1 MRMANHFNGKIIRLL
16 VYIFII
22 SIIYLIPISYIESRS
37 FCLWYNLFELK
48 CFGCGMTRAFF
59 NLSRL
64 NIKEAINYN
73 YMIIL
78 VIIPIYLILKDILN
92 ILKGEFKNL
101 NKKWKYVVN
110 NYMLFLCDLLKHILN
125 LGELNLH
132 C

>member
-1 MRMANHFNGKIIRLL
+1 
-16 VYIFII
+16 
-22 SIIYLIPISYIESRS
+22 
-37 FCLWYNLFELK
+37 
-48 CFGCGMTRAFF
+48 MTRAFF

-110 NYMLFLCDLLKHILN
+110 NYILFLCDLLKHILN
-125 LGELNLH
+125 LGELNLY